1 MNQTKNH
8 SYNAFKKLGYP
19 SKKLEN
25 WKFSNSSHLKNYNII
40 NQDQSEIDIKQYLS
54 MENALCFVNGKFIKE
69 SLDNFTYKNQ
79 ISIGKTI
86 EVKDSKIIKMSDN
99 FQDESLFNLGIAK
112 FNEGVLIEFKEGG
125 KFDTEIQIINVYDK
139 KIENMFIPVFNI
151 FKLNKKNN
159 ISIVEKNVNN
169 GLDSFNLKINK
180 FICSDNSMLNHT
192 IIFDDHTKSNLLG
205 YNYYESGLNSIINV
219 DNFNY
224 ESSFNKNFIEVD
236 LNQTGGETRINTLN
250 LTKNNEHVDN
260 NILINHNSEHCT
272 SFQNVRNILQ
282 NKSTCV
288 FNGKVIVAD
297 GAQKTDSNQSNKN
310 LLLSKEATA
319 HSNPQLEIYADDVQ
333 CGHGSTTGALDKDS
347 IFYLQTRGIRKEQA
361 TQILIKAFAHEVIK
375 QFSNDTIKDEAQA
388 YIDEWMNG

>member
-69 SLDNFTYKNQ
+69 SLNNFTYKNQ

-112 FNEGVLIEFKEGG
+112 FNEGVLIEFKEGE

-180 FICSDNSMLNHT
+180 FICSDDSKLNHT
-192 IIFDDHTKSNLLG
+192 MIFNDNTKSNLLG

-219 DNFNY
+219 DSFNY
-224 ESSFNKNFIEVD
+224 ESLFNKNFIQVD
-236 LNQTGGETRINTLN
+236 LNQAGGETKINIVN

-260 NILINHNSEHCT
+260 NILINHNSEHCI

-319 HSNPQLEIYADDVQ
+319 YSNPQLEIYADDVQ

>member
-1 MNQTKNH
+1 MDQTKNH

-25 WKFSNSSHLKNYNII
+25 WKFSNSNHLKSYNVI
-40 NQDQSEIDIKQYLS
+40 NQDQSDIDIKQYLAI
-54 MENALCFVNGKFIKE
+54 ENALCFVNGKFVKE
-69 SLDNFTYKNQ
+69 SLNNFIYKNQ
-79 ISIGKTI
+79 ISISKTI
-86 EVKDSKIIKMSDN
+86 EVEDNEIVKMSNN
-99 FQDESLFNLGIAK
+99 FQGESLFNLGIAK
-112 FNEGVLIEFKEGG
+112 FNEGIFIEFKKGG
-125 KFDTEIQIINVYDK
+125 KFDTEIKIINVYDK
-139 KIENMFIPVFNI
+139 KTENMFIPVFNI

-159 ISIVEKNVNN
+159 ISIVEKNVSN

-180 FICSDNSMLNHT
+180 FICSDDSKLNHT
-192 IIFDDHTKSNLLG
+192 IIFNDNTKSNLLG

-219 DNFNY
+219 DSFNY
-224 ESSFNKNFIEVD
+224 ESLFNKNFIQVD
-236 LNQTGGETRINTLN
+236 LNQAGGETTINTLN

-260 NILINHNSEHCT
+260 NILINHNSEHCI

-319 HSNPQLEIYADDVQ
+319 YSNPQLEIYADDVQ

-375 QFSNDTIKDEAQA
+375 QFSNDNIKNKAQA
-388 YIDEWMNG
+388 YIDKWMNG

>member
-69 SLDNFTYKNQ
+69 SLNNFTYKNQ

-112 FNEGVLIEFKEGG
+112 FNEGVLIEFKEDG

-180 FICSDNSMLNHT
+180 FICSDNSILNHT

>member
-1 MNQTKNH
+1 MDQTKNH

-25 WKFSNSSHLKNYNII
+25 WKFSNSNHLKSYNVI
-40 NQDQSEIDIKQYLS
+40 NQDQSDIDIKQYLAI
-54 MENALCFVNGKFIKE
+54 ENALCFVNGKFVKE
-69 SLDNFTYKNQ
+69 SLNNFIYKNQ
-79 ISIGKTI
+79 ISISKTI
-86 EVKDSKIIKMSDN
+86 EVEDSEIVKMSNN
-99 FQDESLFNLGIAK
+99 FQGESLFNLGIAK
-112 FNEGVLIEFKEGG
+112 FNEGIFIEFKKGG
-125 KFDTEIQIINVYDK
+125 KFDTEIKIINVYDK
-139 KIENMFIPVFNI
+139 KTENMFIPVFNI

-169 GLDSFNLKINK
+169 GLDSFNLRINK
-180 FICSDNSMLNHT
+180 FICSDDSKLNHT
-192 IIFDDHTKSNLLG
+192 MIFNDNTKSNSLG
-205 YNYYESGLNSIINV
+205 YNYYESGLNSIINI
-219 DNFNY
+219 DSFNY
-224 ESSFNKNFIEVD
+224 ESLFNKNFIQVD
-236 LNQTGGETRINTLN
+236 LNQAGGETTINTLN

-260 NILINHNSEHCT
+260 NILINHNSKHCT

-319 HSNPQLEIYADDVQ
+319 YSNPQLEIYADDVQ

-375 QFSNDTIKDEAQA
+375 QFSNDNIKNKAQA
-388 YIDEWMNG
+388 YIDKWMNG

>member
-1 MNQTKNH
+1 MDQTKNH

-25 WKFSNSSHLKNYNII
+25 WKFSNSNHLKSYNVI
-40 NQDQSEIDIKQYLS
+40 NQDQSDIDIKQYLAI
-54 MENALCFVNGKFIKE
+54 ENALCFVNGKFVKE
-69 SLDNFTYKNQ
+69 SLNNFIYKNQ
-79 ISIGKTI
+79 ISISKTI
-86 EVKDSKIIKMSDN
+86 EVEDNEIVKMSNN
-99 FQDESLFNLGIAK
+99 FQGESLFNLGIAK
-112 FNEGVLIEFKEGG
+112 FNEGIFIEFKKGE
-125 KFDTEIQIINVYDK
+125 KFDTEIKIINVYDK
-139 KIENMFIPVFNI
+139 KTENMFIPVFNI

-169 GLDSFNLKINK
+169 GFDSFNLRINK
-180 FICSDNSMLNHT
+180 FICSDDSKLNHT
-192 IIFDDHTKSNLLG
+192 MIFNDNTKSNSLG

-219 DNFNY
+219 DSFNY
-224 ESSFNKNFIEVD
+224 ESLFNKNFIQVD
-236 LNQTGGETRINTLN
+236 LNQAGGETTINTLN

-260 NILINHNSEHCT
+260 NILINHNSEHCI

-319 HSNPQLEIYADDVQ
+319 YSNPQLEIYADDVQ

-375 QFSNDTIKDEAQA
+375 QFSNDNIKNKAQA
-388 YIDEWMNG
+388 YIDKWMNG

>member
-25 WKFSNSSHLKNYNII
+25 WKFSNSKHLKSYNVI
-40 NQDQSEIDIKQYLS
+40 NQDQSDIDIKQYLAI
-54 MENALCFVNGKFIKE
+54 ENALCFVNGKFVKE
-69 SLDNFTYKNQ
+69 SLNNFIYKNQ

-86 EVKDSKIIKMSDN
+86 EIEDNKIVKMPNN
-99 FQDESLFNLGIAK
+99 FQGESLFNLGIAK
-112 FNEGVLIEFKEGG
+112 FNEGIFIEFKKGE
-125 KFDTEIQIINVYDK
+125 KFDTEIKIINVYDK
-139 KIENMFIPVFNI
+139 KTENMFIPVFNI

-159 ISIVEKNVNN
+159 ISIIEKNVNN

-180 FICSDNSMLNHT
+180 FICSDDSTLNHT
-192 IIFDDHTKSNLLG
+192 IIFNDNTKSNLLG

-219 DNFNY
+219 DSFNY
-224 ESSFNKNFIEVD
+224 ESLFYKNFIQVD
-236 LNQTGGETRINTLN
+236 LNQAGGETTINTLN

-260 NILINHNSEHCT
+260 NILINHNSEHCI

-319 HSNPQLEIYADDVQ
+319 YSNPQLEIYADDVQ

-375 QFSNDTIKDEAQA
+375 QFSNDTIKNEAQD
-388 YIDEWMNG
+388 YIEKWMNG

>member
-1 MNQTKNH
+1 
-8 SYNAFKKLGYP
+8 
-19 SKKLEN
+19 
-25 WKFSNSSHLKNYNII
+25 
-40 NQDQSEIDIKQYLS
+40 

-69 SLDNFTYKNQ
+69 SLNNFTYKNQ

-180 FICSDNSMLNHT
+180 FICSDNSILNHT

>member
-1 MNQTKNH
+1 MDQTKNH

-25 WKFSNSSHLKNYNII
+25 WKFSNSNHLKSYNVI
-40 NQDQSEIDIKQYLS
+40 NQDQSDIDIKQYLAI
-54 MENALCFVNGKFIKE
+54 ENALCFVNGKFVKE
-69 SLDNFTYKNQ
+69 SLNNFIYKNQ
-79 ISIGKTI
+79 ISISKTI
-86 EVKDSKIIKMSDN
+86 EVEDSEIVKMSNN
-99 FQDESLFNLGIAK
+99 FQGESLFNLGIAK
-112 FNEGVLIEFKEGG
+112 FNEGIFIEFKKGG
-125 KFDTEIQIINVYDK
+125 KFDTEIKIINVYDK
-139 KIENMFIPVFNI
+139 KTENMFIPVFNI

-169 GLDSFNLKINK
+169 GLDSFNLRINK
-180 FICSDNSMLNHT
+180 FICSDDSKLNHT
-192 IIFDDHTKSNLLG
+192 MIFNDNTKSNSLG

-219 DNFNY
+219 DSFNY
-224 ESSFNKNFIEVD
+224 ESLFNKNFIQVD
-236 LNQTGGETRINTLN
+236 LNQAGGETTINTLN

-260 NILINHNSEHCT
+260 NILINHNSEHCI

-319 HSNPQLEIYADDVQ
+319 YSNPQLEIYADDVQ
-333 CGHGSTTGALDKDS
+333 CGHGSTTGALDRDS

-375 QFSNDTIKDEAQA
+375 QFSNDTIKNEAQD
-388 YIDEWMNG
+388 YIEKWMNG

>member
-1 MNQTKNH
+1 MDQTKNH

-25 WKFSNSSHLKNYNII
+25 WKFSNSNHLKSYNVI
-40 NQDQSEIDIKQYLS
+40 NQDQSDIDIKQYLAI
-54 MENALCFVNGKFIKE
+54 ENALCFVNGKFVKE
-69 SLDNFTYKNQ
+69 SLNNFIYKNQ
-79 ISIGKTI
+79 ISISKTI
-86 EVKDSKIIKMSDN
+86 EVEDNEIVKMSNN
-99 FQDESLFNLGIAK
+99 FQGESLFNLGIAK
-112 FNEGVLIEFKEGG
+112 FNEGIFIEFKKGG
-125 KFDTEIQIINVYDK
+125 KFDTEIKIINVYDK
-139 KIENMFIPVFNI
+139 KTENMFIPVFNI

-169 GLDSFNLKINK
+169 GFDSFNLRINK
-180 FICSDNSMLNHT
+180 FICSDDSKLNHT
-192 IIFDDHTKSNLLG
+192 MIFNDNTKSNSLG

-219 DNFNY
+219 DSFNY
-224 ESSFNKNFIEVD
+224 ESLFNKNFIQVD
-236 LNQTGGETRINTLN
+236 LNQAGGETTINTLN

-260 NILINHNSEHCT
+260 NILINHNSEHCI

-319 HSNPQLEIYADDVQ
+319 YSNPQLEIYADDVQ

-375 QFSNDTIKDEAQA
+375 QFSNDNIKNKAQA
-388 YIDEWMNG
+388 YIDKWMNG

>member
-1 MNQTKNH
+1 LNQTKNH

-69 SLDNFTYKNQ
+69 SLNNFTYKNQ

-86 EVKDSKIIKMSDN
+86 EVKDSEIIKMSDN

>member
-1 MNQTKNH
+1 MDQTKNH

-25 WKFSNSSHLKNYNII
+25 WKFSNSNHLKSYNVI
-40 NQDQSEIDIKQYLS
+40 NQDQSDIDIKQYLAI
-54 MENALCFVNGKFIKE
+54 ENALCFVNGKFVKE
-69 SLDNFTYKNQ
+69 SLNNFIYKNQ
-79 ISIGKTI
+79 ISISKTI
-86 EVKDSKIIKMSDN
+86 EVEDNEIVKMSNN
-99 FQDESLFNLGIAK
+99 FQGESLFNLGIAK
-112 FNEGVLIEFKEGG
+112 FNEGIFIEFKKGE
-125 KFDTEIQIINVYDK
+125 KFDTEIKIINVYDK
-139 KIENMFIPVFNI
+139 KTENMFIPVFNI

-159 ISIVEKNVNN
+159 ISIIEKNVNN

-180 FICSDNSMLNHT
+180 FICSDDSTLNHT
-192 IIFDDHTKSNLLG
+192 IIFNDNTKSNLLG

-219 DNFNY
+219 DSFNY
-224 ESSFNKNFIEVD
+224 ESLFNKNFIQVD
-236 LNQTGGETRINTLN
+236 LNQAGGETTINTLN

-260 NILINHNSEHCT
+260 NILINHNSEHCI

-319 HSNPQLEIYADDVQ
+319 YSNPQLEIYADDVQ

-375 QFSNDTIKDEAQA
+375 QFSNDTIKNEAQA
-388 YIDEWMNG
+388 YIDKWMNG

>member
-1 MNQTKNH
+1 MDQTKNH

-25 WKFSNSSHLKNYNII
+25 WKFSNSNHLKSYNVI
-40 NQDQSEIDIKQYLS
+40 NQDQSDIDIKQYLAI
-54 MENALCFVNGKFIKE
+54 ENALCFVNGKFVKE
-69 SLDNFTYKNQ
+69 SLNNFIYKNQ
-79 ISIGKTI
+79 ISISKTI
-86 EVKDSKIIKMSDN
+86 EVEDNEIVKMSNN
-99 FQDESLFNLGIAK
+99 FQGESLFNLGIAK
-112 FNEGVLIEFKEGG
+112 FNEGIFIEFKKGG
-125 KFDTEIQIINVYDK
+125 KFDTEIKIINVYDK
-139 KIENMFIPVFNI
+139 KTENMFIPVFNI

-169 GLDSFNLKINK
+169 GFDSFNLRINK
-180 FICSDNSMLNHT
+180 FICSDDSKLNHT
-192 IIFDDHTKSNLLG
+192 MIFNDNTKSNSLG

-219 DNFNY
+219 DSFNY
-224 ESSFNKNFIEVD
+224 ESLFNKNFIQVD
-236 LNQTGGETRINTLN
+236 LNQAGGETTINTLN

-260 NILINHNSEHCT
+260 NILINHNSEHCI

-319 HSNPQLEIYADDVQ
+319 YSNPQLEIYADDVQ

-375 QFSNDTIKDEAQA
+375 QFSNDTIKNEAQD
-388 YIDEWMNG
+388 YIEKWMNG

>member
-1 MNQTKNH
+1 MDQTKNH

-25 WKFSNSSHLKNYNII
+25 WKFSNSNHLKSYNVI
-40 NQDQSEIDIKQYLS
+40 NQDQSDIDIKQYLAI
-54 MENALCFVNGKFIKE
+54 ENALCFVNGKFVKE
-69 SLDNFTYKNQ
+69 SLNNFIYKNQ
-79 ISIGKTI
+79 ISISKTI
-86 EVKDSKIIKMSDN
+86 EVEDNEIVKMSNN
-99 FQDESLFNLGIAK
+99 FQGESLFNLGIAK
-112 FNEGVLIEFKEGG
+112 FNEGIFIEFKKGE
-125 KFDTEIQIINVYDK
+125 KFDTEIKIINVYDK
-139 KIENMFIPVFNI
+139 KTENMFIPVFNI

-169 GLDSFNLKINK
+169 GLDSFNLRINK
-180 FICSDNSMLNHT
+180 FICSDDSKLNHT
-192 IIFDDHTKSNLLG
+192 MIFNDNTKSNSLG

-219 DNFNY
+219 DSFNY
-224 ESSFNKNFIEVD
+224 ESLFNKNFIQVD
-236 LNQTGGETRINTLN
+236 LNQAGGETTINTLN

-260 NILINHNSEHCT
+260 NILINHNSEHCI

-319 HSNPQLEIYADDVQ
+319 YSNPQLEIYADDVQ

-375 QFSNDTIKDEAQA
+375 QFSNDTIKNEAQD
-388 YIDEWMNG
+388 YIEKWMNG

>member
-69 SLDNFTYKNQ
+69 SLNNFTYKNQ

-86 EVKDSKIIKMSDN
+86 EVKDSEIIKMSDN

-310 LLLSKEATA
+310 LLLSKEAKA

>member
-1 MNQTKNH
+1 MDQTKNH

-25 WKFSNSSHLKNYNII
+25 WKFSNSNHLKSYNVI
-40 NQDQSEIDIKQYLS
+40 NQDQSDIDIKQYLAI
-54 MENALCFVNGKFIKE
+54 ENALCFVNGKFVKE
-69 SLDNFTYKNQ
+69 SLNNFIYKNQ

-86 EVKDSKIIKMSDN
+86 EVKDNKIVKMSNN
-99 FQDESLFNLGIAK
+99 FQGESLFNLGIAK
-112 FNEGVLIEFKEGG
+112 FNEGIFIEFKKGG
-125 KFDTEIQIINVYDK
+125 KFDTEIKIINVYDK
-139 KIENMFIPVFNI
+139 KTENMFIPVFNI

-169 GLDSFNLKINK
+169 GLDSFNLRINK
-180 FICSDNSMLNHT
+180 FICSDDSKLNHT
-192 IIFDDHTKSNLLG
+192 MIFNDNTKSNSLG

-219 DNFNY
+219 DSFNY
-224 ESSFNKNFIEVD
+224 ESLFNKNFIQVD
-236 LNQTGGETRINTLN
+236 LNQAGGETTINTLN

-260 NILINHNSEHCT
+260 NILINHNSEHCI

-319 HSNPQLEIYADDVQ
+319 YSNPQLEIYADDVQ

-375 QFSNDTIKDEAQA
+375 QFSNDNIKNKAQA
-388 YIDEWMNG
+388 YIDKWMNG

>member
-1 MNQTKNH
+1 
-8 SYNAFKKLGYP
+8 
-19 SKKLEN
+19 
-25 WKFSNSSHLKNYNII
+25 
-40 NQDQSEIDIKQYLS
+40 
-54 MENALCFVNGKFIKE
+54 
-69 SLDNFTYKNQ
+69 
-79 ISIGKTI
+79 
-86 EVKDSKIIKMSDN
+86 
-99 FQDESLFNLGIAK
+99 
-112 FNEGVLIEFKEGG
+112 
-125 KFDTEIQIINVYDK
+125 
-139 KIENMFIPVFNI
+139 MFIPVFNI

-180 FICSDNSMLNHT
+180 FICSDDSTLNHT
-192 IIFDDHTKSNLLG
+192 IIFNDNTKSNLLG
-205 YNYYESGLNSIINV
+205 YNYYESGLNSIINI
-219 DNFNY
+219 DSFNY
-224 ESSFNKNFIEVD
+224 ESLFNKNFIQVD
-236 LNQTGGETRINTLN
+236 LNQAGGETTINTLN

-260 NILINHNSEHCT
+260 NILINHNSKHCT

-288 FNGKVIVAD
+288 FNGKVIVAA

-319 HSNPQLEIYADDVQ
+319 YSNPQLEIYADDVQ

-375 QFSNDTIKDEAQA
+375 QFSNDTIKNEAQA
-388 YIDEWMNG
+388 YIGKWMNG

>member
-1 MNQTKNH
+1 MDQTKNH

-25 WKFSNSSHLKNYNII
+25 WKFSNSNHLKSYNVI
-40 NQDQSEIDIKQYLS
+40 NQDQSDIDIKQYLAI
-54 MENALCFVNGKFIKE
+54 ENALCFVNGKFVKE
-69 SLDNFTYKNQ
+69 SLNNFIYKNQ
-79 ISIGKTI
+79 ISISKTI
-86 EVKDSKIIKMSDN
+86 EVEDNEIVKMSNN
-99 FQDESLFNLGIAK
+99 FQGESLFNLGIAK
-112 FNEGVLIEFKEGG
+112 FNEGIFIEFKKGG
-125 KFDTEIQIINVYDK
+125 KFDTEIKIINVYDK
-139 KIENMFIPVFNI
+139 KTENMFIPVFNI

-169 GLDSFNLKINK
+169 GLDSFNLRINK
-180 FICSDNSMLNHT
+180 FICSDDSKLNHT
-192 IIFDDHTKSNLLG
+192 MIFNDNTKSNSLG

-219 DNFNY
+219 DSFNY
-224 ESSFNKNFIEVD
+224 ESLFNKNFIQVD
-236 LNQTGGETRINTLN
+236 LNQAGGETTINTLN

-260 NILINHNSEHCT
+260 NILINHNSEHCI

-297 GAQKTDSNQSNKN
+297 GAQKTDSNQSNEN

-319 HSNPQLEIYADDVQ
+319 YSNPQLEIYADDVQ
-333 CGHGSTTGALDKDS
+333 CGHGSTTGALDKNS

-375 QFSNDTIKDEAQA
+375 QFSNDNIKNKAQA
-388 YIDEWMNG
+388 YIDKWMNG

>member
-1 MNQTKNH
+1 MDQTKNH
-8 SYNAFKKLGYP
+8 SYNAFRKLGYP

-25 WKFSNSSHLKNYNII
+25 WKFSNSKHLKSYNVI
-40 NQDQSEIDIKQYLS
+40 NQDQSDIDIKQYLAI
-54 MENALCFVNGKFIKE
+54 ENALCFVNGKFVKE
-69 SLDNFTYKNQ
+69 SLNNFIYKNQ
-79 ISIGKTI
+79 ISISKTI
-86 EVKDSKIIKMSDN
+86 EVEDSEIVKMSNN
-99 FQDESLFNLGIAK
+99 FQGESLFNLGIAK
-112 FNEGVLIEFKEGG
+112 FNEGIFIEFKKGG
-125 KFDTEIQIINVYDK
+125 KFDTEIKIINVYDK
-139 KIENMFIPVFNI
+139 KTENMFIPVFNI

-169 GLDSFNLKINK
+169 GLDSFNLRINK
-180 FICSDNSMLNHT
+180 FICSDDSKLNHT
-192 IIFDDHTKSNLLG
+192 MIFNDNTKSNSLG

-219 DNFNY
+219 DGFNY
-224 ESSFNKNFIEVD
+224 ESLFNKNFIQVD
-236 LNQTGGETRINTLN
+236 LNQAGGETTINTLN

-260 NILINHNSEHCT
+260 NILINHNSEHCI

-319 HSNPQLEIYADDVQ
+319 YSNPQLEIYADDVQ

-375 QFSNDTIKDEAQA
+375 QFSNDTIKNEAQD
-388 YIDEWMNG
+388 YIEKWMNG

>member
-1 MNQTKNH
+1 MDQTKNH

-25 WKFSNSSHLKNYNII
+25 WKFSNSNHLKSYNVI
-40 NQDQSEIDIKQYLS
+40 NQDQSDIDIKQYLAI
-54 MENALCFVNGKFIKE
+54 ENALCFVNGKFVKE
-69 SLDNFTYKNQ
+69 SLNNFIYKNQ
-79 ISIGKTI
+79 ISISKTI
-86 EVKDSKIIKMSDN
+86 EVEDNEIVKMSNN
-99 FQDESLFNLGIAK
+99 FQGESLFNLGIAK
-112 FNEGVLIEFKEGG
+112 FNEGIFIEFKKGE
-125 KFDTEIQIINVYDK
+125 KFDTEIKIINVYDK
-139 KIENMFIPVFNI
+139 KTENMFIPVFNI

-169 GLDSFNLKINK
+169 GFDSFNLRINK
-180 FICSDNSMLNHT
+180 FICSDDSKLNHT
-192 IIFDDHTKSNLLG
+192 MIFNDNTKSNSLG

-219 DNFNY
+219 DSFNY
-224 ESSFNKNFIEVD
+224 ESLFNKNFIQVD
-236 LNQTGGETRINTLN
+236 LNQAGGETTINTLN

-260 NILINHNSEHCT
+260 NILINHNSEHCI

-319 HSNPQLEIYADDVQ
+319 YSNPQLEIYADDVQ

-375 QFSNDTIKDEAQA
+375 QFSNDTIKNEAQD
-388 YIDEWMNG
+388 YIEKWMNG

>member
-40 NQDQSEIDIKQYLS
+40 NQDQSEIDIKQYLA
-54 MENALCFVNGKFIKE
+54 MENALCFVNGKFVKE
-69 SLDNFTYKNQ
+69 SLNNFTYKNQ

-86 EVKDSKIIKMSDN
+86 KVKDSKIIKMSDN

-205 YNYYESGLNSIINV
+205 YNYYESGLNSMINV

-388 YIDEWMNG
+388 YIDKWMNG

>member
-1 MNQTKNH
+1 MDQTKNH
-8 SYNAFKKLGYP
+8 SYNAFRKLGYP

-25 WKFSNSSHLKNYNII
+25 WKFSNSNHLKSYNVI
-40 NQDQSEIDIKQYLS
+40 NQDQSDIDIKQYLAI
-54 MENALCFVNGKFIKE
+54 ENALCFVNGKFVKE
-69 SLDNFTYKNQ
+69 SLNNFIYKNQ
-79 ISIGKTI
+79 ISISKTI
-86 EVKDSKIIKMSDN
+86 EVEDNEIVKMSNN
-99 FQDESLFNLGIAK
+99 FQGESLFNLGIAK
-112 FNEGVLIEFKEGG
+112 FNEGIFIEFKKGG
-125 KFDTEIQIINVYDK
+125 KFDTEIKIINVYDK
-139 KIENMFIPVFNI
+139 KTENMFIPVFNI

-169 GLDSFNLKINK
+169 GLDSFNLRINK
-180 FICSDNSMLNHT
+180 FICSDDSKLNHT
-192 IIFDDHTKSNLLG
+192 MIFNDNTKSNSLG

-219 DNFNY
+219 DSFNY
-224 ESSFNKNFIEVD
+224 ESLFNKNFIQVN
-236 LNQTGGETRINTLN
+236 LNQAGGETTINTLN

-260 NILINHNSEHCT
+260 NILINHNSEHCI

-319 HSNPQLEIYADDVQ
+319 YSNPQLEIYADDVQ

-375 QFSNDTIKDEAQA
+375 QFSNDNIKNKAQA
-388 YIDEWMNG
+388 YIDKWMNG

>member
-1 MNQTKNH
+1 MDQTKNH

-25 WKFSNSSHLKNYNII
+25 WKFSNSNHLKSYNVI
-40 NQDQSEIDIKQYLS
+40 NQDQSDIDIKQYLAI
-54 MENALCFVNGKFIKE
+54 ENALCFVNGKFVKE
-69 SLDNFTYKNQ
+69 SLNNFIYKNQ
-79 ISIGKTI
+79 ISISKTI
-86 EVKDSKIIKMSDN
+86 EVEDNEIVKMSNN
-99 FQDESLFNLGIAK
+99 FQGESLFNLGIAK
-112 FNEGVLIEFKEGG
+112 FNEGIFIEFKKGG
-125 KFDTEIQIINVYDK
+125 KFDTEIKIINVYDK
-139 KIENMFIPVFNI
+139 KTENMFIPVFNI

-159 ISIVEKNVNN
+159 ISIIEKNVNN

-180 FICSDNSMLNHT
+180 FICSDDSTLNHT
-192 IIFDDHTKSNLLG
+192 IIFNDNTKSNLLG

-219 DNFNY
+219 DSFNY
-224 ESSFNKNFIEVD
+224 ESLFNKNFIQVD
-236 LNQTGGETRINTLN
+236 LNQAGGETTINTLN

-260 NILINHNSEHCT
+260 NILINHNSEHCI

-319 HSNPQLEIYADDVQ
+319 YSNPQLEIYADDVQ
-333 CGHGSTTGALDKDS
+333 CGHGSTTGALDRDS

-375 QFSNDTIKDEAQA
+375 QFSNDNIKNKAQA
-388 YIDEWMNG
+388 YIDKWMNG

>member
-1 MNQTKNH
+1 MDQTKNH
-8 SYNAFKKLGYP
+8 SYNAFKKLCYP

-25 WKFSNSSHLKNYNII
+25 WKFSNSNHLKSYNVI
-40 NQDQSEIDIKQYLS
+40 NQDQSDIDIKQYLAI
-54 MENALCFVNGKFIKE
+54 ENALCFVNGKFVKE
-69 SLDNFTYKNQ
+69 SLNNFIYKNQ
-79 ISIGKTI
+79 ISISKTI
-86 EVKDSKIIKMSDN
+86 EVEDNEIVKMSNN
-99 FQDESLFNLGIAK
+99 FQGESLFNLGIAK
-112 FNEGVLIEFKEGG
+112 FNEGIFIEFKKGG
-125 KFDTEIQIINVYDK
+125 KFDTEIKIINVYDK
-139 KIENMFIPVFNI
+139 KTENMFIPVFNI

-169 GLDSFNLKINK
+169 GFDSFNLRINK
-180 FICSDNSMLNHT
+180 FICSDDSKLNHT
-192 IIFDDHTKSNLLG
+192 MIFNDNTKSNSLG

-219 DNFNY
+219 DSFNY
-224 ESSFNKNFIEVD
+224 ESLFNKNFIQVD
-236 LNQTGGETRINTLN
+236 LNQAGGETTINTLN

-260 NILINHNSEHCT
+260 NILINHNSEHCI

-319 HSNPQLEIYADDVQ
+319 YSNPQLEIYADDVQ

-375 QFSNDTIKDEAQA
+375 QFSNDNIKNKAQA
-388 YIDEWMNG
+388 YIDKWMNG

>member
-69 SLDNFTYKNQ
+69 SLNNFTYKDQ
-79 ISIGKTI
+79 ILIGKTI

-112 FNEGVLIEFKEGG
+112 FNEGVLIEFKEDG

-388 YIDEWMNG
+388 YIDKWMNG

>member
-1 MNQTKNH
+1 MDQTKNH

-40 NQDQSEIDIKQYLS
+40 NQDQSEIDIKQYLA
-54 MENALCFVNGKFIKE
+54 MENALCFVNGKFVKE
-69 SLDNFTYKNQ
+69 SLNNFTYKNQ

-112 FNEGVLIEFKEGG
+112 FNEGILIEFKEGG
-125 KFDTEIQIINVYDK
+125 KFDTEIQIINIYDK
-139 KIENMFIPVFNI
+139 KIENMFIPEFNI

-180 FICSDNSMLNHT
+180 FICSDDSTLNHT
-192 IIFDDHTKSNLLG
+192 IIFNDNTKSNLLG

-236 LNQTGGETRINTLN
+236 LNQTGGETTINTLN

-347 IFYLQTRGIRKEQA
+347 IFYLQTRGIRKEKA

-375 QFSNDTIKDEAQA
+375 QFSNDTIRDEAQT

>member
-1 MNQTKNH
+1 LDQTKNH

-25 WKFSNSSHLKNYNII
+25 WKFSNSNHLKSYNVI
-40 NQDQSEIDIKQYLS
+40 NQDQSDIDIKQYLAI
-54 MENALCFVNGKFIKE
+54 ENALCFVNGKFVKE
-69 SLDNFTYKNQ
+69 SLNNFIYKNQ
-79 ISIGKTI
+79 ISISKTI
-86 EVKDSKIIKMSDN
+86 EVEDNEIIKMSNN
-99 FQDESLFNLGIAK
+99 FQGESLFNLGIAK
-112 FNEGVLIEFKEGG
+112 FNEGIFIEFKKGG
-125 KFDTEIQIINVYDK
+125 KFDTEIKIINVYDK
-139 KIENMFIPVFNI
+139 KTENMFIPVFNI

-169 GLDSFNLKINK
+169 GLDSFNLRINK
-180 FICSDNSMLNHT
+180 FICSDDSKLNHT
-192 IIFDDHTKSNLLG
+192 MIFNDNTKSNSLG

-219 DNFNY
+219 DSFNY
-224 ESSFNKNFIEVD
+224 ESLFNKNFIQVD
-236 LNQTGGETRINTLN
+236 LNQAGGETTINTLN

-260 NILINHNSEHCT
+260 NILINHNSEHCI

-319 HSNPQLEIYADDVQ
+319 YSNPQLEIYADDVQ

-375 QFSNDTIKDEAQA
+375 QFSNDNIKNKAQA
-388 YIDEWMNG
+388 YIDKWMNG

>member
-1 MNQTKNH
+1 MDQTKNH
-8 SYNAFKKLGYP
+8 SYNVFKKLGYP

-25 WKFSNSSHLKNYNII
+25 WKFSNSNHLKSYNVI
-40 NQDQSEIDIKQYLS
+40 NQDQSDIDIKQYLAI
-54 MENALCFVNGKFIKE
+54 ENALCFVNGKFVKE
-69 SLDNFTYKNQ
+69 SLNNFIYKNQ

-86 EVKDSKIIKMSDN
+86 EVEDNKMLKMSNN
-99 FQDESLFNLGIAK
+99 FQGESLFNLGIAK
-112 FNEGVLIEFKEGG
+112 FNEGIFIEFKKGE
-125 KFDTEIQIINVYDK
+125 KFDTEIKIINVYDK
-139 KIENMFIPVFNI
+139 KTENMFIPVFNI

-180 FICSDNSMLNHT
+180 FICSDDSTLNHT
-192 IIFDDHTKSNLLG
+192 IIFNDNTKSNLLG

-219 DNFNY
+219 DSFNY
-224 ESSFNKNFIEVD
+224 ESLFNKNFIQVD
-236 LNQTGGETRINTLN
+236 LNQAGGETTINTLN

-288 FNGKVIVAD
+288 FNGKVIVAA

-310 LLLSKEATA
+310 LLLSKKATA
-319 HSNPQLEIYADDVQ
+319 YSNPQLEIYADDVQ

-375 QFSNDTIKDEAQA
+375 QFSNDTIKNEAQA
-388 YIDEWMNG
+388 YIGKWMNG

>member
-25 WKFSNSSHLKNYNII
+25 WKFSNSKHLKSYNVI
-40 NQDQSEIDIKQYLS
+40 NQDQSDIDIKQYLAI
-54 MENALCFVNGKFIKE
+54 ENALCFVNGKFVKE
-69 SLDNFTYKNQ
+69 SLNNFIYKNQ
-79 ISIGKTI
+79 ISISKTI
-86 EVKDSKIIKMSDN
+86 EVEDNEIVKMSNN
-99 FQDESLFNLGIAK
+99 FQGESLFNLGIAK
-112 FNEGVLIEFKEGG
+112 FNEGIFIEFKKGE
-125 KFDTEIQIINVYDK
+125 KFDTEIKIINVYDK
-139 KIENMFIPVFNI
+139 KTENMFIPVFNI

-159 ISIVEKNVNN
+159 ISIIEKNVNN

-180 FICSDNSMLNHT
+180 FICSDDSTLNHT
-192 IIFDDHTKSNLLG
+192 IIFNDNTKSNLLG

-219 DNFNY
+219 DSFNY
-224 ESSFNKNFIEVD
+224 ESLFNKNFIQVD
-236 LNQTGGETRINTLN
+236 LNQAGGETTINTLN

-260 NILINHNSEHCT
+260 NILINHNSEHCI

-319 HSNPQLEIYADDVQ
+319 YSNPQLEIYADDVQ

-375 QFSNDTIKDEAQA
+375 QFSNDTIKNEAQD
-388 YIDEWMNG
+388 YIEKWMNG

>member
-1 MNQTKNH
+1 MDQTKNH

-25 WKFSNSSHLKNYNII
+25 WKFSNSNHLKSYNVI
-40 NQDQSEIDIKQYLS
+40 NQDQSDIDIKQYLAI
-54 MENALCFVNGKFIKE
+54 ENALCFVNGKFVKE
-69 SLDNFTYKNQ
+69 SLNNFIYKNQ
-79 ISIGKTI
+79 ISISKTI
-86 EVKDSKIIKMSDN
+86 EVEDNEIVKMSNN
-99 FQDESLFNLGIAK
+99 FQGESLFNLGIAK
-112 FNEGVLIEFKEGG
+112 FNEGIFIEFKKGG
-125 KFDTEIQIINVYDK
+125 KFDTEIKIINVYDK
-139 KIENMFIPVFNI
+139 KTENMFIPVFNI

-169 GLDSFNLKINK
+169 GLDSFNLRINK
-180 FICSDNSMLNHT
+180 FICSDDSKLNHT
-192 IIFDDHTKSNLLG
+192 MIFNDNTKSNSLG

-219 DNFNY
+219 DSFNY
-224 ESSFNKNFIEVD
+224 ESLFNKNFIQVD
-236 LNQTGGETRINTLN
+236 LNQAGGETTINTLN

-260 NILINHNSEHCT
+260 NILINHNSEHCI

-319 HSNPQLEIYADDVQ
+319 YSNPQLEIYADDVQ
-333 CGHGSTTGALDKDS
+333 CGHGSTTGALDRDS

-375 QFSNDTIKDEAQA
+375 QFSNDNIKNKAQA
-388 YIDEWMNG
+388 YIDKWMNG

>member
-40 NQDQSEIDIKQYLS
+40 NQDQSEIDIKQYLA
-54 MENALCFVNGKFIKE
+54 MENALCFVNGKFVKE
-69 SLDNFTYKNQ
+69 SLNNFTYKNQ

-192 IIFDDHTKSNLLG
+192 IIFNDNTKSNLLG

>member
-1 MNQTKNH
+1 MDQTKNH

-25 WKFSNSSHLKNYNII
+25 WKFSNSNHLKSYNVI
-40 NQDQSEIDIKQYLS
+40 NQDQSDIDIKQYLAI
-54 MENALCFVNGKFIKE
+54 ENALCFVNGKFVKE
-69 SLDNFTYKNQ
+69 SLNNFIYKNQ

-86 EVKDSKIIKMSDN
+86 EVEDNKIVKMPNN
-99 FQDESLFNLGIAK
+99 FQGESLFNLGIAK
-112 FNEGVLIEFKEGG
+112 FNEGIFIEFKKGE
-125 KFDTEIQIINVYDK
+125 KFDTEIKIINVYDK
-139 KIENMFIPVFNI
+139 KTENMFIPVFNI

-169 GLDSFNLKINK
+169 GLDSFNLRINK
-180 FICSDNSMLNHT
+180 FICSDDSKLNHT
-192 IIFDDHTKSNLLG
+192 MIFNDNTKSNSLG

-219 DNFNY
+219 DSFNC
-224 ESSFNKNFIEVD
+224 ESLFNKNFIQVN
-236 LNQTGGETRINTLN
+236 LNQAGGETTINTLN

-260 NILINHNSEHCT
+260 NILINHNSEHCI

-319 HSNPQLEIYADDVQ
+319 YSNPQLEIYADDVQ

-375 QFSNDTIKDEAQA
+375 QFSNDNIKNKAQA
-388 YIDEWMNG
+388 YIDKWMNG

>member
-1 MNQTKNH
+1 LNQTKNH

-69 SLDNFTYKNQ
+69 SLNNFTYKNQ

>member
-69 SLDNFTYKNQ
+69 SLNNFTYKNQ

-125 KFDTEIQIINVYDK
+125 KFDTEIQIIKVYDK

>member
-1 MNQTKNH
+1 MDQTKNH

-69 SLDNFTYKNQ
+69 SLNNFTYKNQ

>member
-1 MNQTKNH
+1 MDQTKNH

-25 WKFSNSSHLKNYNII
+25 WKFSNSNHLKSYNVI
-40 NQDQSEIDIKQYLS
+40 NQDQSDIDIKQYLAI
-54 MENALCFVNGKFIKE
+54 ENALCFVNGKFVKE
-69 SLDNFTYKNQ
+69 SLNNFIYKNQ
-79 ISIGKTI
+79 ISISKTI
-86 EVKDSKIIKMSDN
+86 EVEDNEIVKMSNN
-99 FQDESLFNLGIAK
+99 FQGESLFNLGIAK
-112 FNEGVLIEFKEGG
+112 FNEGIFIEFKKGG
-125 KFDTEIQIINVYDK
+125 KFDTEIKIINVYDK
-139 KIENMFIPVFNI
+139 KTENMFIPVFNI

-169 GLDSFNLKINK
+169 GLDSFNLRINK
-180 FICSDNSMLNHT
+180 FICSDDSKLNHT
-192 IIFDDHTKSNLLG
+192 MIFNDNTKSNSLG

-219 DNFNY
+219 DSFNY
-224 ESSFNKNFIEVD
+224 ESLFNKNFIQVD
-236 LNQTGGETRINTLN
+236 LNQAGGETTINIVN

-260 NILINHNSEHCT
+260 NILINHNSEHCI

-319 HSNPQLEIYADDVQ
+319 YSNPQLEIYADDVQ

-375 QFSNDTIKDEAQA
+375 QFSNDNIKNKAQA
-388 YIDEWMNG
+388 YIDKWMNG

>member
-1 MNQTKNH
+1 LDQTKNH

-25 WKFSNSSHLKNYNII
+25 WKFSNSNHLKSYNVI
-40 NQDQSEIDIKQYLS
+40 NQDQSDIDIKQYLAI
-54 MENALCFVNGKFIKE
+54 ENALCFVNGKFVKE
-69 SLDNFTYKNQ
+69 SLNNFIYKNQ
-79 ISIGKTI
+79 ISISKTI
-86 EVKDSKIIKMSDN
+86 EVEDNEIVKMSNN
-99 FQDESLFNLGIAK
+99 FQGESLFNLGIAK
-112 FNEGVLIEFKEGG
+112 FNEGIFIEFKKGG
-125 KFDTEIQIINVYDK
+125 KFDTEIKIINVYDK
-139 KIENMFIPVFNI
+139 KTENMFIPVFNI

-159 ISIVEKNVNN
+159 ISIIEKNVNN
-169 GLDSFNLKINK
+169 GLDSFNLRINK
-180 FICSDNSMLNHT
+180 FICSDDSKLNHT
-192 IIFDDHTKSNLLG
+192 MIFNDNTKSNSLG

-219 DNFNY
+219 DSFNY
-224 ESSFNKNFIEVD
+224 ESLFNKNFIQVD
-236 LNQTGGETRINTLN
+236 LNQAGGETTINTLN

-260 NILINHNSEHCT
+260 NILINHNSEHCI

-319 HSNPQLEIYADDVQ
+319 YSNPQLEIYADDVQ

-375 QFSNDTIKDEAQA
+375 QFSNDNIKNKAQA
-388 YIDEWMNG
+388 YIDKWMNG

>member
-1 MNQTKNH
+1 MDQTKNH

-25 WKFSNSSHLKNYNII
+25 WKFSNSNHLKSYNVI
-40 NQDQSEIDIKQYLS
+40 NQDQSDIDIKQYLAI
-54 MENALCFVNGKFIKE
+54 ENALCFVNGKFVKE
-69 SLDNFTYKNQ
+69 SLNNFIYKNQ
-79 ISIGKTI
+79 ISISKTI
-86 EVKDSKIIKMSDN
+86 EVEDSEIVKMSNN
-99 FQDESLFNLGIAK
+99 FQGESLFNLGIAK
-112 FNEGVLIEFKEGG
+112 FNEGIFIEFKKGG
-125 KFDTEIQIINVYDK
+125 KFDTEIKIINVYDK
-139 KIENMFIPVFNI
+139 KTENMFIPVFNI

-169 GLDSFNLKINK
+169 GLDSFNLRINK
-180 FICSDNSMLNHT
+180 FICSDDSKLNHT
-192 IIFDDHTKSNLLG
+192 MIFNDNTKSNSLG

-219 DNFNY
+219 DSFNY
-224 ESSFNKNFIEVD
+224 ESLFNKNFIQVD
-236 LNQTGGETRINTLN
+236 LNQAGGETTINTLN

-260 NILINHNSEHCT
+260 NILINHNSEHCI

-319 HSNPQLEIYADDVQ
+319 YSNPQLEIYADDVQ

-375 QFSNDTIKDEAQA
+375 QFSNDNIKNKAQA
-388 YIDEWMNG
+388 YIDKWMNG

>member
-25 WKFSNSSHLKNYNII
+25 WKFSNSKHLKSYNVI
-40 NQDQSEIDIKQYLS
+40 NQDQSDIDIKQYLAI
-54 MENALCFVNGKFIKE
+54 ENALCFVNGKFVKE
-69 SLDNFTYKNQ
+69 SLNNFIYKNQ
-79 ISIGKTI
+79 ISISKTI
-86 EVKDSKIIKMSDN
+86 EVEDSEIVKMSNN
-99 FQDESLFNLGIAK
+99 FQGESLFNLGIAK
-112 FNEGVLIEFKEGG
+112 FNEGIFIEFKKGE
-125 KFDTEIQIINVYDK
+125 KFDTEIKIINVYDK
-139 KIENMFIPVFNI
+139 KTENMFIPVFNI

-169 GLDSFNLKINK
+169 GLDSFNLRINK
-180 FICSDNSMLNHT
+180 FICSDDSKLNHT
-192 IIFDDHTKSNLLG
+192 MIFNDNTKSNSLG

-219 DNFNY
+219 DSFNY
-224 ESSFNKNFIEVD
+224 ESLFNKNFIQVD
-236 LNQTGGETRINTLN
+236 LNQAGGETTINTLN

-260 NILINHNSEHCT
+260 NILINHNSEHCI

-319 HSNPQLEIYADDVQ
+319 YSNPQLEIYADDVQ

-375 QFSNDTIKDEAQA
+375 QFSNDTIKNEAQD
-388 YIDEWMNG
+388 YIEKWMNG